1 MIPDIDINEIIQNTS
16 LPKEINDL
24 PILITGGT
32 GFIGSWLVAALD
44 KLIDNQDI
52 DNLIYVLTGD
62 KIKAN
67 NVFSRLNKKN
77 LFTVTIGELR
87 SQLQNSSLPGFGYVF
102 HCATSTKYDTNDPRN
117 DFEKTLNLTEQIL
130 RVLEMSGSVPN
141 FINLS
146 SGAVYGPSLT
156 KEKLAENDS
165 SKNHNEP
172 LTSYGVTKIRI
183 EEMILRADR
192 EGVVKGA
199 NPRLFTFFGPGLPLK
214 SHFAI
219 GNFVHEALTRNQII
233 VTGSPE
239 TTRSYLYISDLVIRL
254 FALSTKPTLDVLHIG
269 SKSSINIENLA
280 LEVSKVFNNCPIVF
294 KNEFAKPNY
303 YVPEVIKTNTYL
315 KINKEVLLSNGL
327 LNWKNSLLN

>member
-1 MIPDIDINEIIQNTS
+1 MIPDTDIHEIIQNTS
-16 LPKEINDL
+16 LSKEINEL
-24 PILITGGT
+24 PILVTGGT
-32 GFIGSWLVAALD
+32 GFIGSWLVAALE

-52 DNLIYVLTGD
+52 DNLIYVLTAD

-67 NVFSRLNKKN
+67 KAFSRIKRKN
-77 LFTVTIGELR
+77 LFIVTIDELQN
-87 SQLQNSSLPGFGYVF
+87 QLQNGSLLGFGYVF

-117 DFEKTLNLTEQIL
+117 DFEKTLNLTKQIL
-130 RVLEMSGSVPN
+130 RVLEMSSSVPN

-146 SGAVYGPSLT
+146 SGAVYGPPLT
-156 KEKLAENDS
+156 KEKLAESDS
-165 SKNHNEP
+165 SKNYNEP
-172 LTSYGVTKIRI
+172 LTSYGITKLRI
-183 EEMILRADR
+183 EEMVIEADR

-219 GNFVHEALTRNQII
+219 GNFVHDALTENQIK
-233 VTGSPE
+233 VTGSLE
-239 TTRSYLYISDLVIRL
+239 TMRSYLYISDLVIQL
-254 FALSTKPTLDVLHIG
+254 FALLTKPTLDVLHIG
-269 SKSSINIENLA
+269 SKSGINIGNLA
-280 LEVSKVFNNCPIVF
+280 LEVSRVFNNCPIVL

-315 KINKEVLLSNGL
+315 KISKEVSLSNGL